1 MVSPFRVKAF
11 LTTVLLVAAVLI
23 IFTQP
28 ITLGLDLAG
37 GTSLRYSVRD
47 QIAGV
52 DPARRKDEIE
62 SVIDIL
68 RSRIDSIGIKETPIR
83 SQGEDEIIV
92 ELPGS
97 SETEAVGVQKVI
109 ESQGRLEFKLK
120 AWDEP
125 GVDVEAAQNAL
136 QQYFKEHPE
145 AQANRHA
152 DLRKL
157 TESMKSKE
165 ATYSWVPASERYM
178 RGRYG
183 EAFDEKKVEW
193 VLVKNDPAYPLT
205 GG

>member
-1 MVSPFRVKAF
+1 MVSHFRIKAI
-11 LTTVLLVAAVLI
+11 LTVLLMAAAIVI
-23 IFTQP
+23 ILTQP

-47 QIAGV
+47 QISGL
-52 DPARRKDEIE
+52 DPSKRKDEIE

-120 AWDEP
+120 AWDE
-125 GVDVEAAQNAL
+125 
-136 QQYFKEHPE
+136 
-145 AQANRHA
+145 
-152 DLRKL
+152 
-157 TESMKSKE
+157 
-165 ATYSWVPASERYM
+165 
-178 RGRYG
+178 
-183 EAFDEKKVEW
+183 
-193 VLVKNDPAYPLT
+193 
-205 GG
+205 